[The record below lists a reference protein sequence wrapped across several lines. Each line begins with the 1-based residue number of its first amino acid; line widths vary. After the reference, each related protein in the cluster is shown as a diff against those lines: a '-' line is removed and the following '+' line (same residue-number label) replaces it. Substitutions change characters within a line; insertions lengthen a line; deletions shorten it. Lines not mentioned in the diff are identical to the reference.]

1 MGSLLLRTAI
11 FVIDNFYSNPKTLI
25 KKARSLKF
33 SEPEDLVG
41 WRTNKG
47 MLPEN
52 IIELI
57 FVKSGLVVKSIQRP
71 QGTPYDNGTVF
82 MSFSSGTKKERPGIH
97 WDLPLNEMLCL
108 VYLSENIPL
117 ECGTSFYQ
125 HRKTGLESAPT
136 AKDAKRLNQSKS
148 ELEVIIQRDRFINN
162 RFIETERIGY
172 KFNRA
177 IIFPSRR
184 LHAASKHFGKDIE
197 SGRIFQAFSFKV
209 K

>member
-1 MGSLLLRTAI
+1 MRTAI
-11 FVIDNFYSNPKTLI
+11 FVIDNFYSNPRTLI
-25 KKARSLKF
+25 KKAKSLKF

-47 MLPEN
+47 LLPEN
-52 IIELI
+52 IIDLI
-57 FVKSGLVVKSIQRP
+57 YSKSGLVVKSMQMP
-71 QGTPYDNGTVF
+71 QGTPYDNGTIF
-82 MSFSSGTKKERPGIH
+82 LSLSSGAKKERPGIH

-108 VYLSENIPL
+108 VYLSEGIPS

-125 HRKTGLESAPT
+125 HRKTGLENAPT
-136 AKDAKRLNQSKS
+136 TKDAKRLKQSKS
-148 ELEVIIQRDRFINN
+148 QLESIIQRDRYINK

-177 IIFPSRR
+177 LIFPSRR
-184 LHAASKHFGKDIE
+184 LHAASQHFGKNIE
-197 SGRIFQAFSFKV
+197 SGRIFQVFSFKV